1 LERIIDSIDSIV
13 EASNDLHGIS
23 GCLYLM
29 LFTSEEKDTYTS
41 AALMHI
47 FRQLE
52 LIEENINSAV
62 EILEQRLEEKN
73 ASA

>member
-1 LERIIDSIDSIV
+1 
-13 EASNDLHGIS
+13 
-23 GCLYLM
+23 M